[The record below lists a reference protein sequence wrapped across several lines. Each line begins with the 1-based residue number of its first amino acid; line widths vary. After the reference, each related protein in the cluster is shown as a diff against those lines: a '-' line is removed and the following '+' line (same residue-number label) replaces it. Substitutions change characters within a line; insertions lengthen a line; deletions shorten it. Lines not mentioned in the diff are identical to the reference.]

1 MISEGLKL
9 PPLAVH
15 AEAPQRLNE
24 RSTIVASLNTKLIY
38 IEKWFND
45 VRDNDRVPKYSAPH
59 FNGLSKSLLH

>member
-9 PPLAVH
+9 SPLAVH

-24 RSTIVASLNTKLIY
+24 RSTIVANLNTKLIY

-45 VRDNDRVPKYSAPH
+45 V
-59 FNGLSKSLLH
+59 